1 MTKDEAANLLHYV
14 IIGLSQ
20 AGCSTMDI
28 VEILQERKVKLCEHE
43 DIMSRIQTS
52 INQLQGEVNDV
63 R

>member
-28 VEILQERKVKLCEHE
+28 IEILQERKVKLCEHE
-43 DIMSRIQTS
+43 DLMSRIQHS
-52 INQLQGEVNDV
+52 VNQLQGEVK
-63 R
+63 